1 MPILDELLSMTSSD
15 EKQKPI
21 VDFCAW
27 IVGNELV
34 LTI

>member
-1 MPILDELLSMTSSD
+1 MVVMPILDELLS
-15 EKQKPI
+15 I

-27 IVGNELV
+27 IVGNELA